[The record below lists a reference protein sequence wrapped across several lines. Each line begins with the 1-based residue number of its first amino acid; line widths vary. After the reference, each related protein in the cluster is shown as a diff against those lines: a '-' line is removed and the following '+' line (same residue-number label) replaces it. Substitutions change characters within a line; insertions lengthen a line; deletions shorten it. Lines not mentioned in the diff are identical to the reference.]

1 MDITRNQ
8 RLEKKKSARTSEKR
22 SRGNTAQKTND
33 NTYTLDDGRIV
44 KMAPDLKDLPE
55 FDWDD
60 PEQKKWAEEQ
70 LEKWRK
76 KEPNLTSEELDRRV
90 DALLESE
97 KELRKKSEY

>member
-1 MDITRNQ
+1 M
-8 RLEKKKSARTSEKR
+8 EKR
-22 SRGNTAQKTND
+22 SRDNTAQKTNKD
-33 NTYTLDDGRIV
+33 TYTLDDGRV
-44 KMAPDLKDLPE
+44 VQMAPDLKDLPE

-60 PEQKKWAEEQ
+60 PDQKKWAEEQ

-97 KELRKKSEY
+97 KELRKKSPY